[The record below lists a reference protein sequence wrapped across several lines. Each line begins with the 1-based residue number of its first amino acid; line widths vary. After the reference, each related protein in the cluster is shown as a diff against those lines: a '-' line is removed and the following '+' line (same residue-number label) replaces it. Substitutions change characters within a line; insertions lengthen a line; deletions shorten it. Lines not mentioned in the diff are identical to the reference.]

1 MEKFMKDGMLIADP
15 KIEKLAK
22 KLAKTFSIDQ
32 EEALGIVYEEWDLV
46 ENLFHAYGKVKAVH
60 QHLVHELKHTYRIA

>member
-1 MEKFMKDGMLIADP
+1 MKDETLIFDS

-60 QHLVHELKHTYRIA
+60 QHLTHELNHTYRIA

>member
-1 MEKFMKDGMLIADP
+1 MEIFMKDEIVISEDQ
-15 KIEKLAK
+15 IEKLAK
-22 KLAKTFSIDQ
+22 KLAKTFSMGQ

-60 QHLVHELKHTYRIA
+60 QHLTHELNQTYRIA

>member
-1 MEKFMKDGMLIADP
+1 MKDETLISDK

-22 KLAKTFSIDQ
+22 KLAKTFSIDH
-32 EEALGIVYEEWDLV
+32 EEAIGIVYEEWDLV

-60 QHLVHELKHTYRIA
+60 QHLISEINHTYRIA